1 MTDLP
6 DLLERIQDGA
16 ISSKV
21 PITELLRLCQVLG
34 SKIGTNEV
42 GEWVQN
48 ELNGYPVDA
57 DLPEYRVLRGLA
69 QGHFIGPAGSG
80 LRNAT
85 LPASHLPEE
94 LRHWA
99 ERIDYRYPISAL
111 EALGSLDKGKNVHF
125 GWPGDLVALVQRDFY
140 EHLALAQAWLSVSHI
155 DCQNAVESVRNR
167 VLTFVLEVGT
177 REVTDNETDLKASAS
192 TLNQTFHTI
201 IYGSVGNLAQSAGKI
216 SQASGIQPGDLP
228 SLLSELAGLGVSKQ
242 DLGDLEQ
249 AINSEPQATP
259 GSLAP
264 KVSNWVGRVIGN
276 ALSGVGSVAAA
287 TATEIIP
294 KLLEK
299 YYGL

>member
-1 MTDLP
+1 MTDLA

-16 ISSKV
+16 ISSTV

-34 SKIGTNEV
+34 SRIGSDEV

-57 DLPEYRVLRGLA
+57 ELPEYRVLRGLA
-69 QGHFIGPAGSG
+69 MGHFIGPGGSG

-85 LPASHLPEE
+85 LPASNLPEE

-99 ERIDYRYPISAL
+99 ERIDYRHPISAL
-111 EALGSLDKGKNVHF
+111 EALGGLDKSKNVHF
-125 GWPGDLVALVQRDFY
+125 GWPGDLVALVQQDFY
-140 EHLALAQAWLSVSHI
+140 QHLALAQAWLSVPHI
-155 DCQNAVESVRNR
+155 GCQNAVESVRNR
-167 VLTFVLEVGT
+167 VLTFVLEVSK
-177 REVTDNETDLKASAS
+177 RDATDSGADLKSSAS

-201 IYGSVGNLAQSAGKI
+201 IYGSVGNLAQSAGKV
-216 SQASGIQPGDLP
+216 SQVSGIQPGDLS
-228 SLLSELAGLGVSKQ
+228 SLLDELARLGVSKQ
-242 DLGDLEQ
+242 DLDDLDQ
-249 AINSEPQATP
+249 AITSEPQGTP

-264 KVSNWVGRVIGN
+264 KVSNWVGRVISN
-276 ALSGVGSVAAA
+276 ALSGVGSVAVA

-294 KLLEK
+294 KLFEK